1 MKLNSLRD
9 CFVALTKRMCLDMMT
24 KDNLSNLTILGLSE
38 LEKTDR

>member
-1 MKLNSLRD
+1 MKLISLRD

-24 KDNLSNLTILGLSE
+24 KDNLSNLTILGLSK